1 MIGKELIRKRSSM
14 ESVSQSLNRFI
25 EGYIAH
31 KEVALSSFAIHEEI
45 KHLITA
51 LENEK
56 EIHVKNNESLD
67 KINEILSD
75 VLKREDI
82 SQEER
87 KDIYRLLSQISNIHR
102 ESQLQKSRHITSRVI
117 AAMGIAGSVAISIGS
132 VLLHEKYKT
141 KREMEKWNNYFER
154 R

>member
-1 MIGKELIRKRSSM
+1 MVGKGLRLQKISNEPIVQM
-14 ESVSQSLNRFI
+14 LNRFI

-31 KEVALSSFAIHEEI
+31 KEVALGSFGIHEEV
-45 KHLITA
+45 KHLIAA

-56 EIHVKNNESLD
+56 EIHLKNNESLD
-67 KINEILSD
+67 KVNEILSD

-102 ESQLQKSRHITSRVI
+102 ESQLQKSRHVTSRVI

-132 VLLHEKYKT
+132 ILLHEKYKT
-141 KREMEKWNNYFER
+141 QREREKWNNYFER

>member
-1 MIGKELIRKRSSM
+1 MVGKGLRLQKISNEPI
-14 ESVSQSLNRFI
+14 VQVLNRFI

-31 KEVALSSFAIHEEI
+31 KEVALSSFGIHEEV
-45 KHLITA
+45 KHLIAA

-56 EIHVKNNESLD
+56 EIHLKNNESLD

-102 ESQLQKSRHITSRVI
+102 ESQLQKSRHVTSRVI

-132 VLLHEKYKT
+132 ILLHEKYKT
-141 KREMEKWNNYFER
+141 QREREKWNNYFER